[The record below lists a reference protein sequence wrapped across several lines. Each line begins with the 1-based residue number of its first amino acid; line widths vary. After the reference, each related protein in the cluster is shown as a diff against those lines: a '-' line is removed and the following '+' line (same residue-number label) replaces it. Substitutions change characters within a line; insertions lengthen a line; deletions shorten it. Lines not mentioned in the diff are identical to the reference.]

1 MGNTIQKTAWDKK
14 RKKSV
19 FIGLLI
25 GGLAGAAAILLL
37 ASQSGK
43 QTRAKIQQKSNQ
55 WRDRTN
61 KFVKNT
67 LAHIRSD
74 THPVTAGLH

>member
-1 MGNTIQKTAWDKK
+1 MGNNIKEIAMDKK
-14 RKKSV
+14 STKNA

-61 KFVKNT
+61 RFVKNT

-74 THPVTAGLH
+74 THAVTGGLH